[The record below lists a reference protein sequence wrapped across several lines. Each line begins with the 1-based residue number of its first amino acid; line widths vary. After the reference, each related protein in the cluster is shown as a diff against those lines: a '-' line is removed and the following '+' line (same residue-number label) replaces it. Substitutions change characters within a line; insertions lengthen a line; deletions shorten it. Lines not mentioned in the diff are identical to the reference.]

1 LRRWASK
8 SVVPVRVPRV
18 RIPCS
23 PPEKQGRS
31 SAAPAGREAGEGS
44 AICTAI
50 CSPLD
55 EATLKAAIDRVTRA
69 LATANDDAIIELVA
83 ERRAMRVELGALQRE
98 IAGNVIDFDG
108 RRRDR

>member
-1 LRRWASK
+1 
-8 SVVPVRVPRV
+8 
-18 RIPCS
+18 
-23 PPEKQGRS
+23 
-31 SAAPAGREAGEGS
+31 
-44 AICTAI
+44 
-50 CSPLD
+50 
-55 EATLKAAIDRVTRA
+55 VTRA